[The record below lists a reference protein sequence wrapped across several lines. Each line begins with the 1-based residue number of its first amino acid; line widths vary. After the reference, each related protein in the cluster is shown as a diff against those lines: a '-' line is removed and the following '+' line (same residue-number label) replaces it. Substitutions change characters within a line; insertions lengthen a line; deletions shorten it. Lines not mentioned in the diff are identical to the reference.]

1 MNMINVMGSQNG
13 IVLYNG
19 DVVTCYPGSNQ
30 TDKGK
35 LQLEFNMARFVTRLS
50 SKNFCV
56 TNPSFVITTRQ
67 STVTGIEQL
76 VVSSGQASI
85 NGMDLI
91 ITDSIAVNPPEST
104 GTYHLVLRLQRSDDN
119 GNGNVLGDLTIGV
132 QTIFQGVCLAY
143 YDDKPDPVDPDF
155 LYLARVTWDGE
166 HFTSI
171 IEDEDKY
178 GRIWAEDILCKL
190 NDPKHPSI
198 RRLLLQDFIYNIPDW
213 YVSKEGDVEFGAIEF
228 LPGRQNGT
236 YTSADYGT
244 GKYGI
249 KAQAVS
255 DTSSEIT
262 IKAASDVD
270 ESYGPGKIKI
280 VTTEGTNNST
290 VYTYLGNS
298 LHYAHTHITDLG
310 NSTTTLNRYVIGN
323 YFVNSGTNLNI
334 GSLELE
340 SNTLLSTA
348 NDTILRQIATID
360 PSTHSVSAIKLKERM
375 SEDQW
380 SLYKVNN
387 NSNIYGLDAKWISNT
402 DFELKLGL
410 APFRYLSNSKYLYL
424 NKIPDG
430 ENTSTVDK
438 FIIKPDVDI
447 TNDLTVGHNITA
459 TGDITAARVFNAVY
473 NDICEF
479 MEKEDYDEVIEPGD
493 VVYFNDSGK
502 VSKYHEGI
510 NSTAIA
516 GVVSSEETYGYALGG
531 DGLEDNQKVPVA
543 LKGRVW
549 VKTDNTNFKPG
560 DFVSVDSCGCVYKGD
575 PHIYDIFVLGIATK
589 KEENGKVWMMIK

>member
-1 MNMINVMGSQNG
+1 MNMINVMGSTNG

-35 LQLEFNMARFVTRLS
+35 LQLEFNMSRFVTRLS

-91 ITDSIAVNPPEST
+91 ITDSIAVNPPETT
-104 GTYHLVLRLQRSDDN
+104 GTYYLVLRLQRSDDN

-132 QTIFQGVCLAY
+132 QTIFQGVCLSY
-143 YDDKPDPVDPDF
+143 YDEKPDPIDPDF
-155 LYLARVTWDGE
+155 LYLAEITWDGE

-178 GRIWAEDILCKL
+178 GRIWAEDILCKID
-190 NDPKHPSI
+190 DPKHPNI
-198 RRLLLQDFIYNIPDW
+198 RRLLLQDLIYNIPDW

-249 KAQAVS
+249 KAQAISDTQTEFTLKAPTTLESATANIVKETMTSNSYQWRMGATELNISATNNYTIDLDTVNPIDVDVTNNISIKSSTQMLIKGGNVS
-255 DTSSEIT
+255 DTKT
-262 IKAASDVD
+262 GHK
-270 ESYGPGKIKI
+270 
-280 VTTEGTNNST
+280 ST
-290 VYTYLGNS
+290 LTDSTYNS
-298 LHYAHTHITDLG
+298 LKEETEFLSNTELRKILGKARIQYKSSDTSLKIFKTDTASTPNNVLTDLI
-310 NSTTTLNRYVIGN
+310 V
-323 YFVNSGTNLNI
+323 
-334 GSLELE
+334 E
-340 SNTLLSTA
+340 
-348 NDTILRQIATID
+348 
-360 PSTHSVSAIKLKERM
+360 
-375 SEDQW
+375 
-380 SLYKVNN
+380 
-387 NSNIYGLDAKWISNT
+387 
-402 DFELKLGL
+402 
-410 APFRYLSNSKYLYL
+410 
-424 NKIPDG
+424 
-430 ENTSTVDK
+430 
-438 FIIKPDVDI
+438 PDVTI
-447 TNDLTVGHNITA
+447 SNDLTVGHNITA

-549 VKTDNTNFKPG
+549 VKTDNIDFKPG

-589 KEENGKVWMMIK
+589 KEEDGKVWMMIK